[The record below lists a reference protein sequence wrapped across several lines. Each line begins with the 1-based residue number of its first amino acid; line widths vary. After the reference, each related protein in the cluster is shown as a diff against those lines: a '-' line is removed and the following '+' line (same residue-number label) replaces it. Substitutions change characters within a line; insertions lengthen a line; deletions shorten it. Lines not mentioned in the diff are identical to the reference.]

1 VVVLDGLPTTKV
13 VVTIPARPEVV
24 HILRSVAASV
34 ASRSD
39 LTIDAIDDLRIA
51 VDEACA
57 QLISAAPDAATLTM
71 IADAEGERAE
81 VQLCTSGKVAT
92 WPPDGLQ
99 RTLAWQVL
107 NGLADEVSF
116 GRAPQGPS
124 VVIRKRG
131 VARAE
136 RP

>member
-1 VVVLDGLPTTKV
+1 VVVLDGLLTTKV

-51 VDEACA
+51 VDEASA
-57 QLISAAPDAATLTM
+57 QLISAAPDASTLTM
-71 IADAEGERAE
+71 IAEAEGSHAE
-81 VQLCTSGKVAT
+81 IQLCTSGEVAT
-92 WPPDGLQ
+92 WPPDGLE
-99 RTLAWQVL
+99 RSLAWQVL

-116 GRAPQGPS
+116 GRTSQGPT

-131 VARAE
+131 IEPAVSR
-136 RP
+136 

>member
-1 VVVLDGLPTTKV
+1 VLDGSPATKV

-34 ASRSD
+34 ATRSE

-51 VDEACA
+51 VDEASA

-71 IADAEGERAE
+71 IAEAEGSRAE
-81 VQLCTSGKVAT
+81 IQLCTSGEVET
-92 WPPDGLQ
+92 WPPEGLE

-107 NGLADEVSF
+107 TGLADEVSF
-116 GRAPQGPS
+116 GRTPQGPT

-131 VARAE
+131 IERAE
-136 RP
+136 IR

>member
-1 VVVLDGLPTTKV
+1 MLDGLPTTKV

-24 HILRSVAASV
+24 HILRSVAANV
-34 ASRSD
+34 ATRSD

-51 VDEACA
+51 VDEAGA

-71 IADAEGERAE
+71 IADAEGSDVEI
-81 VQLCTSGKVAT
+81 QLFTSGDVET
-92 WPPDGLQ
+92 WPPEGLE
-99 RTLAWQVL
+99 RSLAWQVL

-116 GRAPQGPS
+116 GRTPQGPT

-131 VARAE
+131 ISRAVAR
-136 RP
+136 